1 MPGNFWGD
9 EAATFAHAVDA
20 GLVVPMHYD
29 MFAFN
34 TETPAL
40 FAATADRI
48 GQPHRVLRLGECA
61 RKEAP
66 MTLTEP
72 LTVDTV
78 TVERVAKTIDHSL
91 LKPELTIDE
100 VLAGCA
106 LAAEYDVASV
116 CCRPLDVER
125 CRDALAGTDV
135 LVGTVV
141 GFPHGAHLTATKV
154 FEAERAIEQ
163 GAVELDMVI
172 AIGMLRSGELDYVR
186 DDIAAVVDATGDAA
200 IVKVILENAYLDGR
214 PEGRRLPARRGGRRG
229 LRQDVDGLRADGRH
243 ARRPAP
249 DAGHGVAARQGQ
261 GGRWRAHARRPDRL
275 PQRRHRPLW
284 RHRDGGHHRRPP
296 GAPGRLSRE
305 PLARARPRRHQH
317 QGRRPRRR
325 PGRRARDDA
334 DRGHGR
340 APRRWSP
347 S

>member
-1 MPGNFWGD
+1 
-9 EAATFAHAVDA
+9 
-20 GLVVPMHYD
+20 
-29 MFAFN
+29 
-34 TETPAL
+34 
-40 FAATADRI
+40 
-48 GQPHRVLRLGECA
+48 
-61 RKEAP
+61 

-125 CRDALAGTDV
+125 CRAALAGTDV

-141 GFPHGAHLTATKV
+141 GFPHGANLTATKV
-154 FEAERAIEQ
+154 FEAGRAIEQ

-172 AIGMLRSGELDYVR
+172 AIGMLRSGEIDYVR
-186 DDIAAVVDATGDAA
+186 DDIAAVVAAAGDAA
-200 IVKVILENAYLDGR
+200 IVKVILENAYLDADA
-214 PEGRRLPARRGGRRG
+214 EGHRLPSRRGGRRR
-229 LRQDVDGLRADGRH
+229 LREDVDGLRADGRH

-249 DAGHGVAARQGQ
+249 DARHGVAPRQGQ
-261 GGRWRAHARRPDRL
+261 GGRWGAHARCPDRL

-284 RHRDGGHHRRPP
+284 CHRDGCHHRRPP
-296 GAPGRLSRE
+296 GAPGRLSDE
-305 PLARARPRRHQH
+305 PLARSRPRRHQH

-325 PGRRARDDA
+325 PGRRAAR
-334 DRGHGR
+334 RR
-340 APRRWSP
+340 RPRPRPGPAWWSP